1 MTPER
6 WRQIEQLYH
15 AALERAP
22 GERASFLDQA
32 CAGDGELRRE
42 VESLLASH
50 EQAGTFIDR
59 PPDDV
64 VAGMLAEE
72 QARSMTGR
80 TLGHYKL
87 QSLLGAGGMG
97 EVYRARDL
105 RLDRD
110 VAVKLLPEH
119 LAGHPD
125 ALKRFEREA
134 KAVAALSHPNIL
146 AIHDF
151 GAEQGLNYAV
161 MELLEGETLRSRLT
175 RSPLGW
181 REAAEIGA
189 AVAEGLSAAHAKGI
203 IHRDLKP
210 ENVFLTTD
218 GGVKILDFGLARVK
232 RAVLPDAETLTTI
245 EVTKQG
251 VVMGTPGYMSPEQVR
266 GEVADA
272 PSDLFSFG
280 CVLHEMISGRRP
292 FARATAAEMIVAI
305 LNAEPPPLIGAG
317 REVPVELERVIRRC
331 LAKKPQERRQSAR
344 DLASVL
350 KSVLSGGAIASPSKK
365 GRRLA
370 GWAAAGLVILAGA
383 LIPYS
388 RWPGVTEPAAQVS
401 PTPGRVE
408 VLKYCLELES
418 SGDPPRR
425 VTGTEPLAAGQMFRF
440 HFTPRDGGYL
450 YIVAPGANN
459 APTTFLTA
467 QPVPASGVTTNRVE
481 AGADFNFPAGAG
493 NGIELGRHGNV
504 TTFTI
509 IFSASPL
516 TEPGFLA
523 ARAYRQLT
531 AAEQRELGALWQRF
545 GAVAP
550 ELMAEQ
556 ASIAVT
562 LPADYSQ
569 DRPLI
574 FDIPIKRR

>member
-1 MTPER
+1 
-6 WRQIEQLYH
+6 
-15 AALERAP
+15 
-22 GERASFLDQA
+22 
-32 CAGDGELRRE
+32 
-42 VESLLASH
+42 
-50 EQAGTFIDR
+50 
-59 PPDDV
+59 
-64 VAGMLAEE
+64 
-72 QARSMTGR
+72 
-80 TLGHYKL
+80 
-87 QSLLGAGGMG
+87 
-97 EVYRARDL
+97 
-105 RLDRD
+105 
-110 VAVKLLPEH
+110 
-119 LAGHPD
+119 
-125 ALKRFEREA
+125 
-134 KAVAALSHPNIL
+134 
-146 AIHDF
+146 
-151 GAEQGLNYAV
+151 
-161 MELLEGETLRSRLT
+161 
-175 RSPLGW
+175 
-181 REAAEIGA
+181 
-189 AVAEGLSAAHAKGI
+189 
-203 IHRDLKP
+203 
-210 ENVFLTTD
+210 
-218 GGVKILDFGLARVK
+218 
-232 RAVLPDAETLTTI
+232 
-245 EVTKQG
+245 
-251 VVMGTPGYMSPEQVR
+251 
-266 GEVADA
+266 
-272 PSDLFSFG
+272 
-280 CVLHEMISGRRP
+280 
-292 FARATAAEMIVAI
+292 
-305 LNAEPPPLIGAG
+305 
-317 REVPVELERVIRRC
+317 
-331 LAKKPQERRQSAR
+331 
-344 DLASVL
+344 
-350 KSVLSGGAIASPSKK
+350 
-365 GRRLA
+365 
-370 GWAAAGLVILAGA
+370 VILAGA

-388 RWPGVTEPAAQVS
+388 RWRGVTEPAAQVS
-401 PTPGRVE
+401 LTPGRVE

-556 ASIAVT
+556 GSIAVT